1 MNRDT
6 VKGAV
11 DEAVGNAK
19 QQIGKLTGNTGT
31 RVEGAVQQLK
41 GKAESAWGKTN
52 DAARGAQGKVAAKRP

>member
-41 GKAESAWGKTN
+41 GKAESAWGKTK